1 MKTFI
6 LILIIAAFLQS
17 SFIPINLVLILLI
30 SRSLSLIDQANL
42 AAAFLGGILLGLL
55 SAANLGFWAL
65 VFLMVVKLIE
75 LIKKLPFSVNILTI
89 IPVSLLLIL
98 AVEYSQQL
106 LLGQT
111 LSLTKV
117 IVETVLVL
125 PTYFVFNL
133 LERGAFTPELKLR
146 RQS

>member
-6 LILIIAAFLQS
+6 LILIIYSFLQIF
-17 SFIPINLVLILLI
+17 FIPINLVIILLI

-98 AVEYSQQL
+98 VVEYSQQL

-111 LSLTKV
+111 LSFTKV

-133 LERGAFTPELKLR
+133 LERGTFTPELKLR